1 MVSAAVLVAALAS
14 DTLPATS
21 ATPPLKI
28 EKVPAP
34 ALPTVMALADQSE
47 PLPLTIRFPSL
58 PALPAIVVMPEVVM
72 LPPLVTAKLPRPP
85 TPTLS
90 APDTVHVESAPVTT
104 AAPTPVTAFPTETA
118 PVELTDPAA

>member
-1 MVSAAVLVAALAS
+1 MVSAAVDVTAAPFSTVSVPAPRPATDNAPVTLSAEPAPLTVSSPVLVAALAS

-47 PLPLTIRFPSL
+47 PLPLPIIFPSL

-72 LPPLVTAKLPRPP
+72 LPHL
-85 TPTLS
+85 
-90 APDTVHVESAPVTT
+90 
-104 AAPTPVTAFPTETA
+104 
-118 PVELTDPAA
+118 